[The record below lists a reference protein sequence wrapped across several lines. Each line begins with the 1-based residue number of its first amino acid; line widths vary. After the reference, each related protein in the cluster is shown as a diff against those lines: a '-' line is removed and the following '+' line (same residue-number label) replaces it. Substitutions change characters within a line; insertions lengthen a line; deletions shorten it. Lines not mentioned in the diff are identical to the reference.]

1 MMYQASLISSLLKP
15 DVKLTDDLREIRPF
29 VESVIDDLLEDF
41 YGGVKASPE
50 LYGLFGSEASLARAR
65 AAQRNH
71 WLNVLFQGDWQA
83 HGEQAERIGK
93 AHVLRGVTP
102 NIYFAA
108 YAHVLC
114 GLSDRMAR
122 AKFKNAE
129 NLARGLNASIRAIY
143 LDMLTVLDVY
153 FHEEKE
159 KARQAIR
166 GHADQFQGTV
176 LTVTHDLDES
186 GEALDIQAQE
196 MSRDAS
202 ALDRRLDDLERSA
215 TETSVSMETVA
226 GATEEIS
233 ASMREVSKQNM
244 HAATVARAAT
254 DRAAG
259 LEVVVTRLTK
269 ATEGI
274 AEATVMIDQIA
285 RQTRLLALNATIEAA
300 RAGVAG
306 KGFAVVAGEVKTL
319 AHQTASGTVRVQERV
334 TQVRDAVSEAAEA
347 IGSIAETVR
356 ELDGITDQVAAAV
369 HEQQA
374 AQEEIAR
381 NLDQVVSATT
391 EVTRAIGDARGL
403 SRSASER
410 VSVVGAAAEGLRT
423 RLGGLKENATSF
435 LSAVLAQT
443 K

>member
-1 MMYQASLISSLLKP
+1 LL
-15 DVKLTDDLREIRPF
+15 D
-29 VESVIDDLLEDF
+29 DF
-41 YGGVKASPE
+41 YEGVKSAPE
-50 LYGLFGSEASLARAR
+50 LYGLFGSPDSLARAR
-65 AAQRNH
+65 AAQRSH

-122 AKFKNAE
+122 AKFKNADS
-129 NLARGLNASIRAIY
+129 LARSLSASIRAVY
-143 LDMLTVLDVY
+143 LDMLAVLDVY
-153 FHEEKE
+153 FHQEKE
-159 KARQAIR
+159 NARQAIR
-166 GHADQFQGTV
+166 SHADRFEGTV

-186 GEALDIQAQE
+186 GEALDEQAQE

-202 ALDRRLDDLERSA
+202 ALDQRLDDLERNA
-215 TETSVSMETVA
+215 TETSVAMETVA

-233 ASMREVSKQNM
+233 ASMREISKQNS
-244 HAATVARAAT
+244 HAATVARAANE
-254 DRAAG
+254 RAG
-259 LEVVVTRLTK
+259 SLELVVAQLTQ

-285 RQTRLLALNATIEAA
+285 RQTHLLALNATIEAA
-300 RAGVAG
+300 RAGAAG

-319 AHQTASGTVRVQERV
+319 AHQTAGGTVRVQERV
-334 TQVRDAVSEAAEA
+334 TQVRDAVRDAADA

-374 AQEEIAR
+374 AQEEITR

-391 EVTRAIGDARGL
+391 AVTRAIGDVRGL

-410 VSVVGAAAEGLRT
+410 VSILGQAADGVRT
-423 RLGGLKENATSF
+423 RIRGLKENATSF
-435 LSAVLAQT
+435 LSAVLAQA